1 MRALSIII
9 DDMNMK
15 KLKAMSK
22 KLDRSVSWL
31 VRQALKKYLPKGKKQ

>member
-9 DDMNMK
+9 DDANLK
-15 KLKAMSK
+15 KLKNMSK

-31 VRQALKKYLPKGKKQ
+31 VRQALKKYLPKNKKR